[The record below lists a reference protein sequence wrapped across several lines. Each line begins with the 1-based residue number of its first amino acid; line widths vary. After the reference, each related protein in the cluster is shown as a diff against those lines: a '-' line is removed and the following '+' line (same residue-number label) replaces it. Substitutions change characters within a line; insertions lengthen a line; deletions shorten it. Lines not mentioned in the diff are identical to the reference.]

1 MHIAQIENLTKTYG
15 EKTLFTGLN
24 FGIDEKDKIGLIGLN
39 GTGKTS
45 LIKVIAGV
53 SSADSGTV
61 TFFGTKRIEYLPQDP
76 AFDESLPILD
86 AVLKMDS
93 PEISLIRDYEDTLEL
108 LNKNPQD
115 KILETRLLRLSQ
127 SIDDKSLWDFQA
139 QIKTI
144 LSRLGLNN
152 LHLKISDCS
161 GGQKK
166 RVALAA
172 ALLSDCDLLI
182 LDEPTNHLDNETI
195 DWLEN
200 FLMNRQGA
208 LLMVTHDRYFLDRIV
223 TKTFELTQGNLYEY
237 SGNYAAF
244 LEQKAV
250 REEMSI
256 ATEQKRQN
264 LYRQELAWISRGAR
278 ARSTKQKARIQ
289 RFEDLKSQESDLT
302 YQKLDIG
309 LATTR
314 LGKKVIELDHVS
326 KSFAETKVLDNF
338 SLIIGQGERIGIIG
352 NNGLGKSSLLNL
364 ITGRIKPDNGQIAIG
379 ETVRI
384 GYFSQESQDMDQNL
398 KAIEYI
404 RELAE
409 TVTDNNGQLISATQ
423 MMETFL
429 FDRDK
434 QWVYIKKLSGGE
446 QRRLYLMGILIQ
458 KPNVLLFDE
467 PTNDL
472 DLETLSILESYL
484 DEFPGSVLT
493 VSHDRYFL
501 DRTCEKIIAFTGS
514 GQTIIQTGNYSDYL
528 AKKPLSGQINQKTKE
543 KSVGRPSRE
552 NIRKGLTYK
561 EKREYEALKSEIP
574 LIENRLD
581 QITLEMTQDLSDYVK
596 LANLSEEKNQLEDRY
611 LEVIERQ
618 EELEVIKLNEK

>member
-15 EKTLFTGLN
+15 EKILFSDLN
-24 FGIDEKDKIGLIGLN
+24 FGIDENDKIGLIGLN

-45 LIKVIAGV
+45 LIKVLAGTEPPD
-53 SSADSGTV
+53 AGTV
-61 TFFGTKRIEYLPQDP
+61 TFFGSKRIEYLPQDP
-76 AFDESLPILD
+76 IFEADLPILE

-93 PEISLIRDYEDTLEL
+93 PEISLIRDYEETLEL
-108 LNKNPQD
+108 VNENPHD
-115 KILETRLLRLSQ
+115 KKLEGRLLSLSQ
-127 SIDDKSLWDFQA
+127 VIDDQSLWDFQA

-144 LSRLGLNN
+144 LSRLGIN
-152 LHLKISDCS
+152 HLQQKIGECS

-200 FLMNRQGA
+200 YLMNRQGS
-208 LLMVTHDRYFLDRIV
+208 LLMVTHDRYFLDRVV
-223 TKTFELTQGNLYEY
+223 TKTFELSQGNLYEY

-244 LEQKAV
+244 LELKAT
-250 REEMSI
+250 REEMALAS
-256 ATEQKRQN
+256 EQKRQN
-264 LYRQELAWISRGAR
+264 LYRQELAWIRRGAR
-278 ARSTKQKARIQ
+278 ARTTKQKARIQ
-289 RFEDLKSQESDLT
+289 RFEELKDQEVNLNQ
-302 YQKLDIG
+302 QKLDIG
-309 LATTR
+309 LSTTR

-326 KSFAETKVLDNF
+326 KSFASKKVLDDF

-364 ITGRIKPDNGQIAIG
+364 LTGRIQADQGHIEIG
-379 ETVRI
+379 ETVRF
-384 GYFSQESQDMDQNL
+384 GYFSQESEEMDQNL

-409 TVTDNNGQLISATQ
+409 TVTDSTGQTVSAAQ

-429 FDRDK
+429 FDRNK
-434 QWVYIKKLSGGE
+434 QWVYIKQLSGGE

-484 DEFPGSVLT
+484 DDFPGSVIT

-501 DRTCEKIIAFTGS
+501 DRTCEKIIAFIGD
-514 GQTIIQTGNYSDYL
+514 GKTIVQTGNYSDYI
-528 AKKPLSGQINQKTKE
+528 AKKGLSESISDATTK
-543 KSVGRPSRE
+543 KSGGRPPKE
-552 NIRKGLTYK
+552 NVRKGLTYK
-561 EKREYEALKSEIP
+561 EKREFEALECEIP
-574 LIENRLD
+574 EIENRLE
-581 QITLEMTQDLSDYVK
+581 QISTEMTQDLSDYVK
-596 LANLSEEKNQLEDRY
+596 LEQLNNEKDQLEDRY
-611 LEVIERQ
+611 LEAMERL
-618 EELEVIKLNEK
+618 EELETLKTAN

>member
-15 EKTLFTGLN
+15 EKTLFSNLN

-45 LIKVIAGV
+45 LIKVIAGIAP
-53 SSADSGTV
+53 ADSGTV
-61 TFFGTKRIEYLPQDP
+61 TFFGNKRIEYLPQDP
-76 AFDESLPILD
+76 VFDESLPILD

-93 PEISLIRDYEDTLEL
+93 PEISLIRDYEETLDL
-108 LNKNPQD
+108 LTESPHDKN
-115 KILETRLLRLSQ
+115 LEAKLLTLSQ

-144 LSRLGLNN
+144 LSKLGINH
-152 LHLKISDCS
+152 LHHKISDCS

-195 DWLEN
+195 DWLEK

-237 SGNYAAF
+237 SGNYAVF

-250 REEMSI
+250 REEMAI
-256 ATEQKRQN
+256 ASEQKRQN
-264 LYRQELAWISRGAR
+264 LYRQELAWIRRGAR

-289 RFEDLKSQESDLT
+289 RFEDLQNQEVNLT
-302 YQKLDIG
+302 QQKLDIC
-309 LATTR
+309 LATSR
-314 LGKKVIELDHVS
+314 LGKKVIELNHVS
-326 KSFAETKVLDNF
+326 KSFAETTVLDDF

-364 ITGRIKPDNGQIAIG
+364 ITGRIKPDQGQIDIG

-384 GYFSQESQDMDQNL
+384 GYFSQESETMDQNL

-409 TVTDNNGQLISATQ
+409 TVTDTSGQQISAAQ

-472 DLETLSILESYL
+472 DLETLAILESYL
-484 DEFPGSVLT
+484 DEFPGSVIT

-501 DRTCEKIIAFTGS
+501 DRTCDKIIAFTGN
-514 GQTIIQTGNYSDYL
+514 GQTSIQTGNYSDYL
-528 AKKPLSGQINQKTKE
+528 AKKSVPDQAAEKAPKKTA
-543 KSVGRPSRE
+543 GRQPRE
-552 NIRKGLTYK
+552 NNRKGLTYK
-561 EKREYEALKSEIP
+561 EKRECEALEKEIP
-574 LIENRLD
+574 EIEDRLD
-581 QITLEMTQDLSDYVK
+581 QIELEMGEDLSDYVK
-596 LANLSEEKNQLEDRY
+596 LSNLSTEKDQLENRY
-611 LEVIERQ
+611 LEAMER
-618 EELEVIKLNEK
+618 LEALEALK

>member
-15 EKTLFTGLN
+15 EKTLFSDLN

-45 LIKVIAGV
+45 LIKVIAGIAP
-53 SSADSGTV
+53 ADSGTV
-61 TFFGTKRIEYLPQDP
+61 TFFGNKRIEYLPQDP
-76 AFDESLPILD
+76 VFDESLPILD

-93 PEISLIRDYEDTLEL
+93 PEISLIRDYEETLDQLNESPHDKNLEAKL
-108 LNKNPQD
+108 L
-115 KILETRLLRLSQ
+115 TLSQ

-144 LSRLGLNN
+144 LSKLGINH
-152 LHLKISDCS
+152 LHHKISDCS

-195 DWLEN
+195 DWLEK

-223 TKTFELTQGNLYEY
+223 SKTFELTQGNLYEY

-250 REEMSI
+250 REEMAI
-256 ATEQKRQN
+256 ASEQKRQN
-264 LYRQELAWISRGAR
+264 LYRQELAWIKRGAR

-289 RFEDLKSQESDLT
+289 RFEDLQNQEVDLT
-302 YQKLDIG
+302 QQKLDIC
-309 LATTR
+309 LATSR

-326 KSFAETKVLDNF
+326 KSFAETTVLDDF
-338 SLIIGQGERIGIIG
+338 SMIIGQGERIGIIG

-364 ITGRIKPDNGQIAIG
+364 ITGRIKPDQGQIDIG

-384 GYFSQESQDMDQNL
+384 GYFSQESETMDQNL

-409 TVTDNNGQLISATQ
+409 TVTDTSGQQISAAQ

-472 DLETLSILESYL
+472 DLETLAILESYL
-484 DEFPGSVLT
+484 DEFPGSVIT

-501 DRTCEKIIAFTGS
+501 DRTCDKIIAFTGN
-514 GQTIIQTGNYSDYL
+514 GQTSIQTGNYSDYL
-528 AKKPLSGQINQKTKE
+528 AKKSVPDQAAEKAPKKTA
-543 KSVGRPSRE
+543 GRQPRE
-552 NIRKGLTYK
+552 NNRKGLTYK
-561 EKREYEALKSEIP
+561 EKREFEALEKEIP
-574 LIENRLD
+574 EIEDRLD
-581 QITLEMTQDLSDYVK
+581 QIELEMGEDLSDYVK
-596 LANLSEEKNQLEDRY
+596 LSNLSTEKDQLENRY
-611 LEVIERQ
+611 LEAIER
-618 EELEVIKLNEK
+618 LEALEALK

>member
-15 EKTLFTGLN
+15 EKTLFSDLN

-45 LIKVIAGV
+45 LIKVIAGIAP
-53 SSADSGTV
+53 ADSGTV
-61 TFFGTKRIEYLPQDP
+61 TFFGNKRIEYLPQDP

-93 PEISLIRDYEDTLEL
+93 PEISLIRDYEETLDL
-108 LNKNPQD
+108 LTESPHDKN
-115 KILETRLLRLSQ
+115 LEAKLLTLSQ
-127 SIDDKSLWDFQA
+127 SLDDKSLWDFQA

-144 LSRLGLNN
+144 LSKLGINH
-152 LHLKISDCS
+152 LHRKISDCS

-195 DWLEN
+195 DWLEK

-237 SGNYAAF
+237 SGNYAVF

-250 REEMSI
+250 REKMAI
-256 ATEQKRQN
+256 ASEQKRQN
-264 LYRQELAWISRGAR
+264 LYRQELAWIRRGAR

-289 RFEDLKSQESDLT
+289 RFEDLQNQEVDLT
-302 YQKLDIG
+302 QQKLDIC
-309 LATTR
+309 LATSR

-326 KSFAETKVLDNF
+326 KSFAETTVLDDF
-338 SLIIGQGERIGIIG
+338 SMIIGQGERIGIIG

-364 ITGRIKPDNGQIAIG
+364 ITGRIKPDQGQIDIG

-384 GYFSQESQDMDQNL
+384 GYFSQKSETMDQNL

-409 TVTDNNGQLISATQ
+409 TVTDTSGQQISAAQ

-472 DLETLSILESYL
+472 DLETLAILESYL
-484 DEFPGSVLT
+484 DEFPGSVIT

-501 DRTCEKIIAFTGS
+501 DRTCDKIIAFTGN
-514 GQTIIQTGNYSDYL
+514 GQTSIQTGNYSDYL
-528 AKKPLSGQINQKTKE
+528 AKKSVPDQAAEKAPKKTA
-543 KSVGRPSRE
+543 GRQPRE
-552 NIRKGLTYK
+552 NNRKGLTYK
-561 EKREYEALKSEIP
+561 EKREFEALEKEIP
-574 LIENRLD
+574 EIEDRLD
-581 QITLEMTQDLSDYVK
+581 QIELEMGEDLSDYVK
-596 LANLSEEKNQLEDRY
+596 LSNLSTEKDQLENRY
-611 LEVIERQ
+611 LEAIER
-618 EELEVIKLNEK
+618 LEALEALK